1 MHEQRLSTGFRK
13 KLRDELA
20 AWRAEGLVSPEQA
33 DALSG
38 RYRLDDLAKESSRTL
53 LLSIYII
60 GAMLVAGGLVSF
72 VAAHWD
78 GIPAAVKVVLIV
90 LAMLACHGAGIYL
103 WKVRATRPGLGHALV
118 VLGTLVFGAN
128 LGLMAQIFHIHSN
141 YYNGFGAWALGALAV
156 AYALGSVPNA
166 FIAVVTSFIWLCG
179 WEDHSGWAAVYY
191 PFLAAAAF
199 VPFICWKRS
208 VLITALALLA
218 IGLGMMAGAP
228 HGRWLEWRGIGL
240 AAVGAGSLYAAAG
253 LLAMGR
259 EPLRRLGRVAVFLGA
274 VGIGAMAYALS
285 FLHTAQELR
294 YRSWDLFDSPW
305 LIPVAAAA
313 VGSIP
318 LWVLY
323 ARAWPKAG
331 ALRPLGSCLF
341 AGLVLL
347 VAGIGLAL
355 ATPSDQPYYLRTLA
369 EAADI
374 TAAILGN
381 AAVLAL
387 AAGLIAGGMSTL
399 DRRLFWPGILLIVL
413 LVVSRFFEYESGLLW
428 KAAALLA
435 CGVGIILGG
444 IRFESYLRQRRPADE
459 QP

>member
-1 MHEQRLSTGFRK
+1 
-13 KLRDELA
+13 
-20 AWRAEGLVSPEQA
+20 
-33 DALSG
+33 
-38 RYRLDDLAKESSRTL
+38 
-53 LLSIYII
+53 
-60 GAMLVAGGLVSF
+60 
-72 VAAHWD
+72 
-78 GIPAAVKVVLIV
+78 
-90 LAMLACHGAGIYL
+90 
-103 WKVRATRPGLGHALV
+103 
-118 VLGTLVFGAN
+118 
-128 LGLMAQIFHIHSN
+128 
-141 YYNGFGAWALGALAV
+141 
-156 AYALGSVPNA
+156 
-166 FIAVVTSFIWLCG
+166 
-179 WEDHSGWAAVYY
+179 
-191 PFLAAAAF
+191 
-199 VPFICWKRS
+199 
-208 VLITALALLA
+208 
-218 IGLGMMAGAP
+218 MMAGAP
-228 HGRWLEWRGIGL
+228 HGRGLEWRVIGL

-253 LLAMGR
+253 LLALGR

-274 VGIGAMAYALS
+274 VGIGLMAYALS

-305 LIPVAAAA
+305 LIPVAPAV

-331 ALRPLGSCLF
+331 ALRPLGLGLF

-355 ATPSDQPYYLRTLA
+355 ATSSNQPYYLRTLA

-374 TAAILGN
+374 TAVILGN

-387 AAGLIAGGMSTL
+387 AAGLIGSAMAAV
-399 DRRLFWPGILLIVL
+399 DRRLFWPGILLVVL

-444 IRFESYLRQRRPADE
+444 IRFESYLRQRRLADE
-459 QP
+459 RQ

>member
-1 MHEQRLSTGFRK
+1 MHEQRISASFRK

-90 LAMLACHGAGIYL
+90 LAMLACHAAGIYL
-103 WKVRATRPGLGHALV
+103 WKLRGTRPGLGHALV

-218 IGLGMMAGAP
+218 IALGMMAGAP
-228 HGRWLEWRGIGL
+228 EGRCLEWRVIGL

-285 FLHTAQELR
+285 FLHTAEELR
-294 YRSWDLFDSPW
+294 YRTWDFFDSPW

-355 ATPSDQPYYLRTLA
+355 AYPSSKQYLHTLA